1 MENSFVLPLIGFGT
15 YKATETDG
23 KENILRALKAGYR
36 YLDTAA
42 FYFNDEEIGQAVK
55 ESGIP
60 REELFIASKVWR
72 TELGF
77 EKTQHYAFY
86 RKA

>member
-42 FYFNDEEIGQAVK
+42 FYFK
-55 ESGIP
+55 E
-60 REELFIASKVWR
+60 
-72 TELGF
+72 
-77 EKTQHYAFY
+77 
-86 RKA
+86 